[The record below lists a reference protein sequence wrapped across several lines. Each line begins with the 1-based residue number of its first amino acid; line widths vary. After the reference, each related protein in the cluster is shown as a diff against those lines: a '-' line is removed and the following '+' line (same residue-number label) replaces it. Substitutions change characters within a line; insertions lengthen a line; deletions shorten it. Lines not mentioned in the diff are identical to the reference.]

1 MIITDIE
8 QIDRLVVDTLA
19 GSANVLAVE
28 VGDYALIKEQSA
40 SLKLLLLEYSEL
52 TRDVADSIGEA
63 LMEVGVEGVKNALL
77 LISVGGSGGE
87 EVPLTFEQMQMCW
100 CAVEDKLADSNI
112 IVGLGSTGEEREY
125 VRIAIVLGYC

>member
-77 LISVGGSGGE
+77 LISVGGSGCE
-87 EVPLTFEQMQMCW
+87 EVPLTFEQTQMCW